1 MHHIPQNSVLR
12 VDINVPP
19 YSHIL
24 RVHATYKGQKSRKE
38 VQQFLPN
45 CPPSDSHFFWRS
57 LCLPHAK
64 NEVSHLEHLNV
75 LYTTDR
81 YFTLRTT

>member
-1 MHHIPQNSVLR
+1 MCDHTL
-12 VDINVPP
+12 
-19 YSHIL
+19 HIL

-45 CPPSDSHFFWRS
+45 CPPSDSHFIWRS

-64 NEVSHLEHLNV
+64 NEVSHLEHCSL
-75 LYTTDR
+75 T
-81 YFTLRTT
+81 YFTPQIGTLHWEPHKHT